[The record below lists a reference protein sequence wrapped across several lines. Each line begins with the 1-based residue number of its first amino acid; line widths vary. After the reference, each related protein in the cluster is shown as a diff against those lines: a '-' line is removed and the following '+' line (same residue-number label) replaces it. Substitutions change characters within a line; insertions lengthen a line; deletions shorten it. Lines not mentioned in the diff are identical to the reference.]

1 MNDKSEIVR
10 TIMMNSEKKTT
21 NPVWLKLRD
30 YRVVALKPEFDQY
43 AVELESAIQG
53 GIRAYPDLA
62 RADFYDVALEDGWV
76 YIHLYRDSHA
86 VYLVAHSLATFQS
99 FSSLEYDRAP
109 MERSLM
115 A

>member
-21 NPVWLKLRD
+21 NPVLLKLRD
-30 YRVVALKPEFDQY
+30 HRVVTLRPEFDQH
-43 AVELESAIQG
+43 AVELECAIQG
-53 GIRAYPDLA
+53 GILAYPDLA

-76 YIHLYRDSHA
+76 YIHVYRDRHT
-86 VYLVAHSLATFQS
+86 VYLVAHSLATFQA
-99 FSSLEYDRAP
+99 FSNLEYDRTP
-109 MERSLM
+109 MERCLT

>member
-1 MNDKSEIVR
+1 MV
-10 TIMMNSEKKTT
+10 NSEKKTR
-21 NPVWLKLRD
+21 NPVWLQLRN
-30 YRVVALKPEFDQY
+30 YHVVALKPGFDQH
-43 AVELESAIQG
+43 AIELESTIQEG
-53 GIRAYPDLA
+53 VLAYPDLA